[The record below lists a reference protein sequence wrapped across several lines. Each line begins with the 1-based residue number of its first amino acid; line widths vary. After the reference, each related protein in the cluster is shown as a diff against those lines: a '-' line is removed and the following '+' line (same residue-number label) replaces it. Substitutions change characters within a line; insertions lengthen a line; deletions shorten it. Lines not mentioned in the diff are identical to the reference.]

1 MKPDGSVIIDTK
13 LVDGGMEKGFE
24 SLKKEMDS
32 VGVKATE
39 IGDKVALSF
48 SKMDVSKPIA
58 NAAAKIN
65 SLETQL
71 AATTARMKEASFDGD
86 DKAVESLYNK
96 RIRIYDQLELARE
109 KLANEIIAAAQKE
122 AAAEEKSTKRKF
134 KSATKGAEQFGRR
147 ISRIASGALIFNVI
161 SSALRNVSDYF
172 GSALKSNDQFA
183 KSFAKLKGALLTALQ
198 PLYETIVPVLTRV
211 INILTAIAE
220 KFATLFA
227 NLAGKSVGQMAKN
240 AEALYEQA
248 KATDKLGQS
257 AKKAQKYLAGFD
269 ELNVANKKESSNSTE
284 VSPDFSGFDNSPYQ
298 SGMEGVIALTAVALL
313 GLGAILTFSGAN
325 IPLGIGLMAAGA
337 GLLYQTATEDWG
349 AMQNALSAEMG
360 AIFAIVSGASLVLGA
375 ILTFTGASTGLGI
388 GLMAAGA
395 VGLATVVTANWGSIK
410 ESLQGPIGEIVNILS
425 TALLVIGAIL
435 AFSGAGL
442 GLGIGL
448 MVAGALGL
456 AAVYT
461 ANWDS
466 MVGPISDTISTIMV
480 ILGGAM
486 LVIGIIMCLTGA
498 GVGIGLALIM
508 TGLAGTITAA
518 SMGDNPLTR
527 FVKGLVNGILGLINM
542 LIEAI
547 NSLFH
552 IKFDGLNIGGV
563 QIIPK
568 LDFRL
573 LKIPQ
578 IPLLAK
584 GAVIPPN
591 APFMAMLGDQRH
603 GTNIEAPLST
613 IQDAVRAEIGATED
627 AIIAAAE
634 AVIERQERILN
645 AIEGIEI
652 GDSVIGRAAN
662 RYNSRLAITR
672 GG

>member
-1 MKPDGSVIIDTK
+1 MKSDGSVIIDTK

-24 SLKKEMDS
+24 ALKKEMDS

-134 KSATKGAEQFGRR
+134 KSATKGAEQFERR

-284 VSPDFSGFDNSPYQ
+284 VSPDFSEFDNSPYQ
-298 SGMEGVIALTAVALL
+298 SGMEGVIALTAAALL

-337 GLLYQTATEDWG
+337 LLLYETATENWG
-349 AMQNALSAEMG
+349 AITEA
-360 AIFAIVSGASLVLGA
+360 
-375 ILTFTGASTGLGI
+375 
-388 GLMAAGA
+388 
-395 VGLATVVTANWGSIK
+395 
-410 ESLQGPIGEIVNILS
+410 LQGPIGELVNILS
-425 TALLVIGAIL
+425 TALLVLGAIL
-435 AFSGAGL
+435 AFSGAGI

-448 MVAGALGL
+448 MIAGALGL
-456 AAVYT
+456 AAVYA

-466 MVGPISDTISTIMV
+466 MTGPISDTISTIMV

-552 IKFDGLNIGGV
+552 IKFDGLNIAGV

-568 LDFRL
+568 LDLRL

-613 IQDAVRAEIGATED
+613 IQEAVRAELGATED